1 MDDLGMGVSV
11 KHSHRG
17 AAGTTAPGEARHGS
31 LAARPWLVALLTL
44 TAAVLAVVRRG
55 DTVLLTAE
63 RFDLALAIP
72 LEWILLPSVATGMLG
87 LLLMLVRTPGPEAD
101 ADRTEPG
108 ISLARPPP
116 EDHLAAPATP
126 ADADPAPNA
135 GAAAM
140 AAPALSDGGPGEHAD
155 PANDGQGDVAGTDP
169 DALALALDDR
179 GRVRRC
185 NAPMAQILE
194 AEPATLTGTNV
205 IDLVPS
211 RIRQPLIKA
220 VRAARAEPGVPLQL
234 PVLRLQ
240 HRGAAIPTPPLR
252 LTVTAGTDGTM
263 TVSGRVAQSPGIAAA
278 SFGQS
283 DDRFSRVFHSSP
295 DAILIVRNRDAVIID
310 FNEGFTRLLGYT
322 REAAIG
328 RTEMDLHLWAEPEA
342 RRGLLGTLR
351 SQRNATDVEARLRT
365 ASGSTVPVEIS
376 LRYIELDGELCVLC
390 IGRDISKRLQAE
402 SAARSSEEKFSRV
415 FSQSPDGIVI
425 LRASDLVI
433 RDANLAFV
441 RGSGYSADELIG
453 QPIQVFRPALDNQ
466 ALEQTLATL
475 AREGHI
481 SNREMQFRVKNGHE
495 LTALIS
501 GTLTEFDG
509 EQCLL
514 CIIKDITE
522 LRRAQEQLQR
532 SEERFRGAFE
542 NAPIGILLLDT
553 QGHIFQAN
561 RFATELLHYRDQALN
576 STHISR
582 LVPAD
587 ERADLKEQLER
598 LMRGSEPTLRNERR
612 MLCGDG
618 LEIWTN
624 CHMVLQQTPDGEPLY
639 CIMQIADITE
649 MKTSQRKME
658 RLAFYDTLTELA
670 NRRLFNDRLQQAVE
684 HCRRHKERAALLYL
698 DLDQF
703 KRVNDTLGHES
714 GDALLREVAD
724 RLLNCVRKEDTVGR
738 PGGDEFTILL
748 YDVEAPDHAGQ
759 VAEKILRELQRP
771 ISLSGH
777 QLVVTTSIGITVIP
791 DDGTE
796 PAALLKNADLAM
808 YRAKEKGRNN
818 YQFYSEELNT
828 NAVRR
833 LRIEYELRRAL
844 ERSEFELHFQPVVRL
859 SDQSIIGVEC
869 LLRWN
874 HPERGSVPPDDF
886 IPVAEET
893 GAIVEIGNW
902 VIQEA
907 CAAGRLMTDQ
917 RGAPVSIAVNISPRQ
932 FRDPE
937 LVNTIRRSLRR
948 AHLDP
953 GCLEVEITE
962 TMLMQDVEAASDI
975 VRRLHKLGI
984 RLAIDDFGTGYSSL
998 NYLKKFPINT
1008 VKVDRSFVA
1017 DIPESS
1023 DDMEITASVI
1033 AMAHR
1038 LRMQVVAE
1046 GVETQEQLA
1055 FLAEQGCDFAQ
1066 GWLFSRAL
1074 PLKDIR
1080 PMLGTSVRLLRGPG
1094 VSA

>member
-1 MDDLGMGVSV
+1 MGVTV

-17 AAGTTAPGEARHGS
+17 AAQTTESGAGRRRRPE
-31 LAARPWLVALLTL
+31 ARPWLVALLTL
-44 TAAVLAVVRRG
+44 TAATLAGLRRG
-55 DTVLLTAE
+55 DTLLITAE
-63 RFDLALAIP
+63 RSGFAAAVP
-72 LEWILLPSVATGMLG
+72 LEW
-87 LLLMLVRTPGPEAD
+87 LLLTSALIGTACFVVL
-101 ADRTEPG
+101 
-108 ISLARPPP
+108 IARQRG
-116 EDHLAAPATP
+116 HATP
-126 ADADPAPNA
+126 AEVAETVETPAAESPAAASQPAADAPPQAPEPALRDAPPTAAATTPAAAGRDAD
-135 GAAAM
+135 
-140 AAPALSDGGPGEHAD
+140 LFLE
-155 PANDGQGDVAGTDP
+155 
-169 DALALALDDR
+169 LDKK
-179 GRVRRC
+179 GRVSTCSGPAAR
-185 NAPMAQILE
+185 LLGTSVE
-194 AEPATLTGTNV
+194 ALTGTSV
-205 IDLVPS
+205 VDLVPA
-211 RIRQPLIKA
+211 RIRDPLVRA
-220 VRAARAEPGVPLQL
+220 VRAARSEPGVPLEL
-234 PVLRLQ
+234 PVVRLQ
-240 HRGAAIPTPPLR
+240 RRGSGPPGEPTPPVR
-252 LTVTAGTDGTM
+252 LTVTAHAGGALA
-263 TVSGRVAQSPGIAAA
+263 VSGELVVRPRNTPEPLGHSE
-278 SFGQS
+278 
-283 DDRFSRVFHSSP
+283 DRFSRVFHSSP

-310 FNEGFTRLLGYT
+310 FNQGFTRLLGYS

-328 RTEMDLHLWAEPEA
+328 RTEMDLNLWADPA
-342 RRGLLGTLR
+342 GRHHLLETLR
-351 SQRNATDVEARLRT
+351 TQRSATDVEAQLRT
-365 ASGSTVPVEIS
+365 HAGDVIPVEVS

-402 SAARSSEEKFSRV
+402 IAARSSEEKFSRV
-415 FSQSPDGIVI
+415 FAQSPDGIVI
-425 LRASDLVI
+425 LRASDLII
-433 RDANLAFV
+433 RDANTAFL
-441 RGSGYSADELIG
+441 RGSGYSADELVG
-453 QPIQVFRPALDNQ
+453 QPIHVFKPVLNNHLLDDTI
-466 ALEQTLATL
+466 ARLS
-475 AREGHI
+475 REGHI
-481 SNREMQFRVKNGHE
+481 SNREMQFRVKDGRE

-501 GTLTEFDG
+501 ATVTEFDG
-509 EQCLL
+509 EPSIL
-514 CIIKDITE
+514 CIIKDISE
-522 LRRAQEQLQR
+522 LRHAQEQLQR

-561 RFATELLHYRDQALN
+561 RFATELLHYRDQALS

-587 ERADLKEQLER
+587 ERADLKEQIER
-598 LMRGSEPTLRNERR
+598 LMRGSETTLRNERR
-612 MLCGDG
+612 MLCADG

-624 CHMVLQQTPDGEPLY
+624 CHIVLQQAPDGEPLY

-684 HCRRHKERAALLYL
+684 HCRRHKEQAALLYL

-703 KRVNDTLGHES
+703 KRVNDTLGHEA

-748 YDVEAPDHAGQ
+748 YDVQEPAHAGQ

-791 DDGTE
+791 DDGIE
-796 PAALLKNADLAM
+796 PNALLKNADLAM

-859 SDQSIIGVEC
+859 TDQAIVGVEC

-874 HPERGSVPPDDF
+874 HPERGAVPPDDF
-886 IPVAEET
+886 IPIAEET

-902 VIQEA
+902 VIEEA
-907 CAAGRLMTDQ
+907 CAAARLMTEQ

-932 FRDPE
+932 FRDPD
-937 LVNTIRRSLRR
+937 LIGTIRRSLRR
-948 AHLDP
+948 AHIDP
-953 GCLEVEITE
+953 GCLELEITE
-962 TMLMQDVEAASDI
+962 TMLMQDVEAASEI
-975 VRRLHKLGI
+975 VQRLHKLGI

-998 NYLKKFPINT
+998 NYLKKFPIST
-1008 VKVDRSFVA
+1008 VKVDRSFVT

-1023 DDMEITASVI
+1023 DDMEITAAVI

-1046 GVETQEQLA
+1046 GVETQAQLD

-1066 GWLFSRAL
+1066 GFLFSRAL

-1080 PMLGTSVRLLRGPG
+1080 PMLGANVRLLRGSSP
-1094 VSA
+1094 

>member
-1 MDDLGMGVSV
+1 MGVSV

-17 AAGTTAPGEARHGS
+17 AARTTGGGTRRRHRPET
-31 LAARPWLVALLTL
+31 RPWLVALLTL
-44 TAAVLAVVRRG
+44 TAATLAGLRSGDSVLI
-55 DTVLLTAE
+55 TAE
-63 RFDLALAIP
+63 RFGFAATVP
-72 LEWILLPSVATGMLG
+72 LEWILLPCAAIGLCCLFG
-87 LLLMLVRTPGPEAD
+87 LLLLRRTGSAPEVRASDRAAD
-101 ADRTEPG
+101 A
-108 ISLARPPP
+108 A
-116 EDHLAAPATP
+116 
-126 ADADPAPNA
+126 
-135 GAAAM
+135 
-140 AAPALSDGGPGEHAD
+140 
-155 PANDGQGDVAGTDP
+155 DVAGETVPAAADDP
-169 DALALALDDR
+169 AKAPETALVPATAAPTRAADLFLELDAR
-179 GRVRRC
+179 GRVRTC
-185 NAPMAQILE
+185 TDAAAALLGTSID
-194 AEPATLTGTNV
+194 ALTGTSV
-205 IDLVPS
+205 VDLVPG
-211 RIRQPLIKA
+211 RIRKPLA
-220 VRAARAEPGVPLQL
+220 EAARSARAEPGVPLEL
-234 PVLRLQ
+234 PVVRLQ
-240 HRGAAIPTPPLR
+240 RRGTDPAGQPTPPVR
-252 LTVTAGTDGTM
+252 LTVTAAPDGALSI
-263 TVSGRVAQSPGIAAA
+263 SGDIVKRAHPPPAPL
-278 SFGQS
+278 GQGV
-283 DDRFSRVFHSSP
+283 DRFSRVFHSSP

-310 FNEGFTRLLGYT
+310 LNQGFTRLLGYT
-322 REAAIG
+322 REHAIG
-328 RTEMDLHLWAEPEA
+328 RTEIDLNLWVEPTA
-342 RRGLLGTLR
+342 RADLLRLLATQR
-351 SQRNATDVEARLRT
+351 SATDVEAWLRT
-365 ASGSTVPVEIS
+365 ASGDALAVEVS

-390 IGRDISKRLQAE
+390 IGRDITKRLQAE

-425 LRASDLVI
+425 LRASDLII
-433 RDANLAFV
+433 RDANRAFL
-441 RGSGYSADELIG
+441 RGSGYSAEELIG
-453 QPIQVFRPALDNQ
+453 QPIHIFKPVLSDRH
-466 ALEQTLATL
+466 LEDTISLL
-475 AREGHI
+475 SREGHI
-481 SNREMQFRVKNGHE
+481 SNREMQFRAKDGRE

-501 GTLTEFDG
+501 ATVTEFDD
-509 EQCLL
+509 EPSLL
-514 CIIKDITE
+514 CIIKDVSE
-522 LRRAQEQLQR
+522 LRHAQEQLQR

-561 RFATELLHYRDQALN
+561 RFATELLHYREQALS

-598 LMRGSEPTLRNERR
+598 LMRGTETTLRNERR
-612 MLCGDG
+612 MLCADG

-624 CHMVLQQTPDGEPLY
+624 CHIVLQQAPDGDPLY

-684 HCRRHKERAALLYL
+684 HCRRHKQRAALLYL

-703 KRVNDTLGHES
+703 KRVNDTLGHEA

-748 YDVEAPDHAGQ
+748 YDVDEPGHAGQ
-759 VAEKILRELQRP
+759 VAEKILRALQQT

-791 DDGTE
+791 DDGMD

-859 SDQSIIGVEC
+859 TDQSIVGVEC

-874 HPERGSVPPDDF
+874 HPERGPVPPDDF
-886 IPVAEET
+886 ISIAEDT

-902 VIQEA
+902 VIEEA
-907 CAAGRLMTDQ
+907 CAAGRLMTEQ

-932 FRDPE
+932 FRDPN
-937 LVNTIRRSLRR
+937 LVETIRRSLRR
-948 AHLDP
+948 ARLDP
-953 GCLEVEITE
+953 ACLELEITE
-962 TMLMQDVEAASDI
+962 TMLMQDVEAASEI

-998 NYLKKFPINT
+998 NYLKKFPIST
-1008 VKVDRSFVA
+1008 VKVDRTFVT

-1023 DDMEITASVI
+1023 DDMEITAAVI

-1046 GVETQEQLA
+1046 GVETQAQLD
-1055 FLAEQGCDFAQ
+1055 FLAEQDCDFAQ
-1066 GWLFSRAL
+1066 GYLFSRAL
-1074 PLKDIR
+1074 PLQEIR
-1080 PMLGTSVRLLRGPG
+1080 PMLGPNVRLLRGQG
-1094 VSA
+1094 A